1 MAAVDRRNG
10 GRRGGT
16 ELSTKRRA
24 PWLGRLLATTV
35 LIAPG
40 LLLSGL
46 PVAAQQTQQGQQ
58 AGTVT
63 FAIVPQSLDGALAA
77 FSAATRIQVLT
88 PGEATRGVSSPGA
101 SGRLSARDGLN
112 RLLSGTGLVARFLN
126 NETVT
131 VERVAAQGA
140 VQLDPVQVEATGA
153 SGPSALPQAYAGGQ
167 VARGGRLGAL
177 GNRDVMDVPFS
188 VTAYT
193 AETVR
198 NQQAETIG
206 DVLANDPA
214 VRASLGYGNFAE
226 AFVIRGFPLYGE
238 DIAIDG
244 LYGIAPRQ
252 VSAADMYERVELLKG
267 ANAFLNGAAPSGTG
281 IGGGI
286 NLVPKRADDEPLT
299 RLTANYAMDSRF
311 GGAVD
316 FGRRFGE
323 GGMFGVRANL
333 VARDG
338 ETAVDGEKR
347 SLLLGTLALDYRG
360 DRARVTLDLASQ
372 RQRVEDGRP
381 VIYVT
386 NVVPSAPSAS
396 RNYTQPWSYSDMRD
410 TFGQIR
416 AEYDILPNVTVHGA
430 LGLRHTR
437 EDGDY
442 VSPTVTGV
450 NGAGTSR
457 RLTVPRQDFAS
468 SGQFGLRAEQSTGPV
483 LHRIDVGASL
493 MRTANH
499 NGFEFG
505 TTSAMNL
512 YNIVAIARP
521 VTTSSAGVIGDPP
534 KVGETD
540 LKSFYASDTLSILDD
555 RVSLTAGLRQQN
567 LHVKGYNRANG
578 VRTTNYDESALTPVV
593 GLVVKPLKELSL
605 YANRIEGLA
614 QGPTA
619 PTTALNSGEIFEPYK
634 SVQYEVGGKLDFGRF
649 SASLALFQT
658 SQPSGVTD
666 PVTRLY
672 GVSGKQRN
680 RGVELM
686 LYGEPVEGVRLI
698 GGATFIDPEL
708 TNTGSAATEGNDAVG
723 APRHQFNANVEWDL
737 PFLPAS
743 LPKVTL
749 TGRMIHT
756 GAQYVN
762 VANTLKIPSWTR
774 FDLGARMTADIQN
787 RPVTFRAAVEN
798 VADKAYWASANG
810 GYLTQGNPLT
820 AKLSMSVDF

>member
-1 MAAVDRRNG
+1 MAAAGMRNG
-10 GRRGGT
+10 ERRGMT
-16 ELSTKRRA
+16 EFSTKRRA

-35 LIAPG
+35 LIVPG
-40 LLLSGL
+40 LILSSA
-46 PVAAQQTQQGQQ
+46 PAPAQQAQQ

-63 FAIVPQSLDGALAA
+63 FAIAPQSLDGALAA

-126 NETVT
+126 DETVT

-140 VQLDPVQVEATGA
+140 VQLDPVQVEANRAAT
-153 SGPSALPQAYAGGQ
+153 GPSALPQAYAGGQ

-198 NQQAETIG
+198 NQQAETVG
-206 DVLANDPA
+206 EALANDPA
-214 VRASLGYGNFAE
+214 VRSSFGYGNFAE
-226 AFVIRGFPLYGE
+226 TFVIRGFPLYGE
-238 DIAIDG
+238 DIAVDG

-252 VSAADMYERVELLKG
+252 VSAADMYERVELMKG
-267 ANAFLNGAAPSGTG
+267 ANAFLNGAAPTGTG

-299 RLTANYAMDSRF
+299 RLTATYAMDSRF
-311 GGAVD
+311 GGAAD
-316 FGRRFGE
+316 IGRRFGE
-323 GGMFGVRANL
+323 GGMFGVCANL

-360 DRARVTLDLASQ
+360 ERARVTLDLASQ
-372 RQRVEDGRP
+372 RQRVENGRP
-381 VIYVT
+381 VVHL
-386 NVVPSAPSAS
+386 NSNAVPSAPSAS
-396 RNYTQPWSYSDMRD
+396 KNYAQPWTYSDMRD

-416 AEYDILPNVTVHGA
+416 AEYDILPNVTIHGA

-442 VSPTVTGV
+442 ASPTVTNG
-450 NGAGTSR
+450 NGAGTSS
-457 RLTVPRQDFAS
+457 RLTVPRQDYAS
-468 SGQFGLRAEQSTGPV
+468 SGQIGLRAEQSTGPV
-483 LHRIDVGASL
+483 LHRFDVGASL

-505 TTSAMNL
+505 ASAPTNL
-512 YNIVAIARP
+512 NTPIIVARP
-521 VTTSSAGVIGDPP
+521 RTTSSAGVTGEPP
-534 KVGETD
+534 KVSEAD

-567 LHVKGYNRANG
+567 LHVKGYNRASG
-578 VRTTNYDESALTPVV
+578 LRTTNYDESALTPVV

-619 PTTALNSGEIFEPYK
+619 PTTSVNSGEIFEPYK

-672 GVSGKQRN
+672 SVSGKQKN

-686 LYGEPVEGVRLI
+686 LYGEPVDGLRLI
-698 GGATFIDPEL
+698 GGATVIDPEL
-708 TNTGSAATEGNDAVG
+708 TNTGNAATEGNDAVG

-737 PFLPAS
+737 PFLPAA

-774 FDLGARMTADIQN
+774 FDLGARMTADVQN